1 MPATLEEA
9 YNDPY
14 SISKRK
20 YEASFLSQ
28 DNNTSCPSRTS
39 SFIRNPITMQTS
51 QTSHPSQTSQTS
63 HPSQT
68 SQLNFGEIKTMPI
81 YNKIAQNAGTMPNMQ
96 GTMPNMQGTN
106 QSINQE
112 MRGTTPN
119 INTKSVPK
127 KKKKHRKV
135 KKQKGGRRHRKS
147 KNKHFL
153 FFVNVIFGLIIIFAF
168 ALSKKYFAG
177 Y

>member
-39 SFIRNPITMQTS
+39 SFIRNPITT
-51 QTSHPSQTSQTS
+51 QTS

-68 SQLNFGEIKTMPI
+68 SQLNFGEIKTMPVH
-81 YNKIAQNAGTMPNMQ
+81 NKIAQNAGTMPNMQ
-96 GTMPNMQGTN
+96 GIIPTMQGTN